1 MAVKKGNAE
10 LQEKLNT
17 GLKNI
22 IASGKFAEICEKWE
36 IANMYEE

>member
-1 MAVKKGNAE
+1 MAVAKGNSE

-22 IASGKFAEICEKWE
+22 IESGKFAEICEKWE
-36 IANMYEE
+36 INNMYAE